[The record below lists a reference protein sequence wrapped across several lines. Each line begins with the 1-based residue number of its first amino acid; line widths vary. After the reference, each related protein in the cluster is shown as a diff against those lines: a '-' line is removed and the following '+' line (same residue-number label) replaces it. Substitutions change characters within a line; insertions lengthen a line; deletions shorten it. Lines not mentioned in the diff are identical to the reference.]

1 MSTEARNIRNTYDSL
16 FFRINSSNLSL
27 HFSGMI
33 TDISLLKFKE
43 LSVHVKKLLFP

>member
-1 MSTEARNIRNTYDSL
+1 MSTGARNIRDTYDSL
-16 FFRINSSNLSL
+16 FFRIDPSNLSL

-33 TDISLLKFKE
+33 TDISSLKFKE